1 MTDTQI
7 TKNLININLMIIL
20 LLHSWVENNKEYVI
34 ILRLKNI

>member
-20 LLHSWVENNKEYVI
+20 LLHSWVENNKENVI